1 MPRAARPD
9 PASSGRS
16 ISRSVAQS
24 ISRSVDQSLS
34 RLHQRPS
41 EARGAPAEGVPPPI
55 LEHQA
60 YQLDSL
66 LPVGPYLLKMLP
78 ETPVQHPCPA
88 CYVRPSDQGGQAS
101 AEVSRAAAGGTGEG
115 PASPYS
121 LRSARSRSARH
132 VSARHACARRQKLSM
147 HGPARP
153 GPVSAQSSG
162 PQAAARPRDVLP
174 GDHRGAAF
182 RVTTVCP
189 TRLPTVRQ
197 CVMQATGG
205 CVTAAAP
212 RGMGSPVRR
221 MKLLT
226 MSVPDSTAMANASGT
241 ATPAPAWPRAC
252 RPVSRNAAR
261 TNGGSG
267 GFASSSA
274 HASSAS
280 RRAAASRHS
289 YSAAPL
295 PADLS
300 QYHMAGPRQQF
311 NPWMNLRN
319 EVSPP
324 ATRTLVPHARTRL
337 VQQQQSRSSLYST
350 G

>member
-9 PASSGRS
+9 QASSGRS
-16 ISRSVAQS
+16 ISR
-24 ISRSVDQSLS
+24 
-34 RLHQRPS
+34 LHQRLS

-60 YQLDSL
+60 YQLDSVL
-66 LPVGPYLLKMLP
+66 LVGPYPLKMFP

-88 CYVRPSDQGGQAS
+88 CCVRPSDQRGQAS

-121 LRSARSRSARH
+121 LRSAGH

-162 PQAAARPRDVLP
+162 PQAAARPLGVLP
-174 GDHRGAAF
+174 GDRRGAAF

-197 CVMQATGG
+197 CVTQATGG

-289 YSAAPL
+289 YSAGAL
-295 PADLS
+295 PADLL

-319 EVSPP
+319 EFGPP